1 MSSKHIF
8 TAAAVALLA
17 LVVRPPSVG
26 ATVTRIEILKVEPK
40 QLPPGSTGAPGPA
53 SSPGTPSLPGSPG
66 SPSSPNSPNLPNS
79 PNVGAGPYEH
89 IFGLIHG
96 ELDPN
101 DPKNAIITD
110 IKLAPRNA
118 RGKVE

>member
-1 MSSKHIF
+1 
-8 TAAAVALLA
+8 
-17 LVVRPPSVG
+17 
-26 ATVTRIEILKVEPK
+26 
-40 QLPPGSTGAPGPA
+40 GSA
-53 SSPGTPSLPGSPG
+53 SSPSSPSLPGSPG

-118 RGKVE
+118 RGKVEYVAQFSMVKPVDMTKSTGVLWYSVVNRGGGMAVASPEG

>member
-1 MSSKHIF
+1 M
-8 TAAAVALLA
+8 
-17 LVVRPPSVG
+17 
-26 ATVTRIEILKVEPK
+26 
-40 QLPPGSTGAPGPA
+40 
-53 SSPGTPSLPGSPG
+53 
-66 SPSSPNSPNLPNS
+66 
-79 PNVGAGPYEH
+79 GPYEH

-118 RGKVE
+118 RGMVEYETQVEVLKPADMARGNRVLLFEVNNRGNKLAVNAFNAGC